1 MLIASALLAPTG
13 AQAADHFDAPNVTG
27 LGSVDI
33 TDLFAFQSLAN
44 TDRTALVLAVNPFS
58 GGVSP
63 AGTGSGLNFA
73 TNAAYEFQIDTDG
86 DALFDLTYTTTFG
99 AVVDGQQS
107 VTTVRTDALGNST
120 TIAQGSTEQN
130 ITLTE
135 STGQLRAGRFDDPFF
150 FDDAGLD
157 NGLQFTGTDF
167 FAGADVSAIVLE
179 IDSSDFGA
187 QNIAIQGRT
196 LLNGEQVDRIG
207 RPAIN
212 TVLVPGDRQS
222 EFNLAD
228 PVNDLAD
235 FGDDTNA
242 IIASLSNQENADA
255 LTPILLADLLTFE
268 VGNPEGFLNG
278 RRLEDDV
285 IDAELALLSAGALTT
300 DGVDANDRIFSA
312 AFPFLASANSPVPEP
327 TTAALLGLAGL
338 SVMGRRRRA

>member
-1 MLIASALLAPTG
+1 MCIR
-13 AQAADHFDAPNVTG
+13 
-27 LGSVDI
+27 
-33 TDLFAFQSLAN
+33 
-44 TDRTALVLAVNPFS
+44 DR
-58 GGVSP
+58 
-63 AGTGSGLNFA
+63 
-73 TNAAYEFQIDTDG
+73 
-86 DALFDLTYTTTFG
+86 
-99 AVVDGQQS
+99 
-107 VTTVRTDALGNST
+107 
-120 TIAQGSTEQN
+120 
-130 ITLTE
+130 
-135 STGQLRAGRFDDPFF
+135 
-150 FDDAGLD
+150 
-157 NGLQFTGTDF
+157 
-167 FAGADVSAIVLE
+167 
-179 IDSSDFGA
+179 
-187 QNIAIQGRT
+187 
-196 LLNGEQVDRIG
+196 
-207 RPAIN
+207 IN